1 MVKKLR
7 YTNALAVLLTVA
19 GLSAPALAG
28 SEDVV
33 VENAW
38 SRASIGVNRPGAA
51 YLTVRNTGEDAVTLT
66 GLATPLAMMPEIH
79 ESKTNS
85 DGVSS
90 MAPAGEITI
99 EPGQSVAL
107 EPGGLHA
114 MLMKLQEPMTE
125 GENFPLTL
133 TFSDGGKV
141 TVEVPILG
149 IAARGPEG

>member
-1 MVKKLR
+1 MKKR
-7 YTNALAVLLTVA
+7 PYTRGLAVILLLS
-19 GLSAPALAG
+19 GLSAPAFAD
-28 SEDVV
+28 SEDVI

-51 YLTVRNTGEDAVTLT
+51 YLTVRNTGNEAVTLT

-79 ESKTNS
+79 ETKTNAN
-85 DGVSS
+85 GVSS
-90 MAPAGEITI
+90 MTPAGEMTI
-99 EPGQSVAL
+99 DAGKSVAL

-114 MLMKLQEPMTE
+114 MLMKLQNPMIE
-125 GENFPLTL
+125 GETFPLTL
-133 TFSDGGKV
+133 TFSDGGEV